1 MWFTINL
8 VFEGVHIGRAEQ
20 ESVWE
25 ERLLL
30 VWADNEDQAQHLGET
45 RARTN
50 EYEYVSTTGERIHW
64 QYRHVERVFPLDAA
78 TPECGTTVFSRFFRT
93 AEIRSLLTP
102 SQD

>member
-8 VFEGVHIGRAEQ
+8 VFEGVHVGRAAK

-30 VWADNEDQAQHLGET
+30 VWADNEDQAQQLGE
-45 RARTN
+45 ARGRTD
-50 EYEYVSTTGERIHW
+50 EHEYVSAAGERIHW
-64 QYRHVERVFPLDAA
+64 QYRHVERVFPVEAA
-78 TPECGTTVFSRFFRT
+78 TLESGATMFSRFFRP